1 VTALSAPTFAQT
13 GDAAGAEALFR
24 EGRALMDSGDVT
36 GACAKFRESNRLD
49 PAVGTVFNI
58 ADCEEKLGHLAQ
70 AWTLFQEVTQK
81 LPESDERHGIA
92 GSRAKALEPRLPQLR
107 VTLAAGSPDGS
118 RVTRDG
124 VELGA
129 ASLGSALPVDPGI
142 HRIVVLAE
150 GRESR
155 TFSVTLREGEERA
168 LEVAVGATSPHST
181 TPLVVD
187 PGNPGQK
194 TLGYV
199 VAGVGVAG
207 LITGAIAG
215 VMVLGDKSTVEANC
229 DANKHCNQEGLDAAE
244 HGKTFGVITT
254 VGLVTGAVGL
264 GAGTYL
270 ILSAAPS
277 TSKETRAATVSLTG
291 KF

>member
-1 VTALSAPTFAQT
+1 MPAFAQA
-13 GDAAGAEALFR
+13 GDAASAEALFR
-24 EGRALMDSGDVT
+24 EGRTLMDSGDVT

-81 LPESDERHGIA
+81 LPASDERHGIA
-92 GSRAKALEPRLPQLR
+92 ESRARALEPRLPRLR
-107 VTLAAGSPDGS
+107 VTLAAGAPAGS

-129 ASLGSALPVDPGI
+129 ASLGSALPVDPGA

-150 GRESR
+150 GREPR

-168 LEVAVGATSPHST
+168 LEVAAGAASPRPT
-181 TPLVVD
+181 TMPKYVD
-187 PGNPGQK
+187 SGDSGQK

-199 VAGVGVAG
+199 IAGVGVAG
-207 LITGAIAG
+207 LVTGAIAG
-215 VMVLGDKSTVEANC
+215 VIVLGDKSTVEANC
-229 DANKHCNQEGLDAAE
+229 DENKHCNQEGLDAAE

-254 VGLVTGAVGL
+254 VGLVTGAIGL

-277 TSKETRAATVSLTG
+277 TSPETRAATVSLAG